1 MFEVPLDGLYAWVG
15 VAALSVAV
23 LGVASALPSAP
34 APDAAGAAAT
44 VDSVAG
50 GDYPATGEH
59 GIAAERVR
67 IAPERIVLDGE
78 RGTASAGF
86 RRGPVTPVRDDGRLA
101 RVLHGA
107 PPSDAFD
114 SSEAFAAATRNAREA
129 EPEWRTASDRLRIR
143 RVHWGDVRVT
153 LVG

>member
-44 VDSVAG
+44 VDAVAG

-59 GIAAERVR
+59 GIAAERIR
-67 IAPERIVLDGE
+67 ITPERIVLDGE
-78 RGTASAGF
+78 GGTASAGF
-86 RRGPVTPVRDDGRLA
+86 RRGAVTPVRGNGRLA
-101 RVLHGA
+101 RVLRGA
-107 PPSDAFD
+107 PPSAVFD
-114 SSEAFAAATRNAREA
+114 SSGAFAAAARNARET

-143 RVHWGDVRVT
+143 RVHWGDVHVT